1 MTVVMRSIV
10 VQFQTERLTL
20 VDISVSN

>member
-10 VQFQTERLTL
+10 VQFQTERLML